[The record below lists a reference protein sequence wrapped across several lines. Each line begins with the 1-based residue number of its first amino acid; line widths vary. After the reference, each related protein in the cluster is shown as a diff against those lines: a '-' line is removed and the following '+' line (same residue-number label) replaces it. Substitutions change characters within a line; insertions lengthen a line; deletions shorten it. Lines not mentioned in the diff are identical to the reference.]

1 MDWMNEETTAYSFS
15 SMLVMTLPSPRY
27 LYYEEQS
34 FDTIQNN
41 VLEVT
46 NKISNKLG
54 FYPLG
59 TNFDLLGQMSKLS
72 FAVLFIGLI
81 FDILLIMF
89 IIVAILLIYS
99 LLMISVET
107 KTFEIGVMRLVGLSK
122 SGFIAMIFTQAGM
135 FVFPAVILGFGCSL
149 PCIFLIYDLLFTSDL
164 GFTPSIVPKTGAIL
178 QALAIGLLIP
188 TMSAIIPIRR
198 AIAVSLNDALNT
210 NRKKSDVHVSFT
222 DSKKLDLLP
231 YILFGSIAVG
241 YGLTIYLVLPLS
253 LLKGNYTMI
262 L

>member
-1 MDWMNEETTAYSFS
+1 MS
-15 SMLVMTLPSPRY
+15 TLSY
-27 LYYEEQS
+27 
-34 FDTIQNN
+34 
-41 VLEVT
+41 
-46 NKISNKLG
+46 
-54 FYPLG
+54 
-59 TNFDLLGQMSKLS
+59 
-72 FAVLFIGLI
+72 AVLFIGLI

-89 IIVAILLIYS
+89 IIVACLLIYS

-122 SGFIAMIFTQAGM
+122 SGFVAMIFTQAGM
-135 FVFPAVILGFGCSL
+135 FVLPAVVLGFLCAL
-149 PCIFLIYDLLFTSDL
+149 PCIFLIYDLLFTADL
-164 GFTPSIVPKTGAIL
+164 GFKPSIVPKSSAIL
-178 QALAIGLLIP
+178 QALVIGLLIP

-198 AIAVSLNDALNT
+198 ALAVTLNDALST
-210 NRKKSDVHVSFT
+210 DRKKSDVRISFS

-231 YILFGSIAVG
+231 YILFGSIAVL